1 MVTFLKKV
9 QARRVP
15 EGLYDFLPLQAC
27 LVYNIKES
35 TEGFEMQ
42 AELERKKMEMLGTAG
57 HSEGDRK

>member
-1 MVTFLKKV
+1 LK
-9 QARRVP
+9 
-15 EGLYDFLPLQAC
+15 
-27 LVYNIKES
+27 KES